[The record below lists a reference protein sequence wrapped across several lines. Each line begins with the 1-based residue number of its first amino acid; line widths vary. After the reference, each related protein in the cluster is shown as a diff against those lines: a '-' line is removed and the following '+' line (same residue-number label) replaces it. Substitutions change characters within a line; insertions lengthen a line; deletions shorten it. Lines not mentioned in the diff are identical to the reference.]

1 MQIYDTELKLE
12 NGASLTDE
20 TLEYFPSLP
29 LVVCDENDKIID
41 LMNDSF
47 YNSALNNTE
56 EYTVFV
62 ANLKNETAD
71 SIIVQQ
77 EEKKVPK
84 KKKLKNK

>member
-1 MQIYDTELKLE
+1 
-12 NGASLTDE
+12 
-20 TLEYFPSLP
+20 LP

-62 ANLKNETAD
+62 ADLKNETAD

-77 EEKKVPK
+77 EVKKSPLEEETEKQVEDIRTKRA
-84 KKKLKNK
+84 LKSLTLQK